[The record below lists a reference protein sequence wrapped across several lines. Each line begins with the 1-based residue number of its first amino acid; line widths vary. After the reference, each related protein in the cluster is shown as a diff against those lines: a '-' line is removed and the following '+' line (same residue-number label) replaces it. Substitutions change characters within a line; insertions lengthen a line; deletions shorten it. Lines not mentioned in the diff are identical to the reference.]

1 MHSARLWGG
10 ACPAVT
16 SLATSLYPI
25 QPPNDLAVI
34 VVRVRSVSLPRT
46 LYVKVSSRVEPPT
59 TFAWLSRSPS
69 PRRSRSTPQTG
80 RAADRH

>member
-1 MHSARLWGG
+1 MQSASLGGG

-34 VVRVRSVSLPRT
+34 VVRVRSVSLRAPYT
-46 LYVKVSSRVEPPT
+46 
-59 TFAWLSRSPS
+59 SRSLAGWS
-69 PRRSRSTPQTG
+69 RRRPCG
-80 RAADRH
+80 